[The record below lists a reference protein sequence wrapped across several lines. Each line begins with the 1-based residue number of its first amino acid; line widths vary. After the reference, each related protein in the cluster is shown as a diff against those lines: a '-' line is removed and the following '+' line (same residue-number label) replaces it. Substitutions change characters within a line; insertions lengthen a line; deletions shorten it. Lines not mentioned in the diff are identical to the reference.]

1 MPFRLGRPSTN
12 ATFGS
17 ACASRIRASN
27 KYLQKLVGLIANFHQ
42 KWGHHEKAVRLARET
57 RRAVVVTEFV
67 LLELA
72 NALARA
78 GSRKL
83 FVDLL
88 PRLIFGI
95 TDSGIEARDGS
106 GLPSI
111 GLRVTMSCGTLHN
124 GCRMYEQ

>member
-1 MPFRLGRPSTN
+1 MKPVFADTSFYVALFNPGD
-12 ATFGS
+12 
-17 ACASRIRASN
+17 
-27 KYLQKLVGLIANFHQ
+27 V
-42 KWGHHEKAVRLARET
+42 HHEKAVRLARET

-78 GSRKL
+78 SSRKL

-95 TDSGIEARDGS
+95 NDSGIEAGDGS